1 MPDDVCINLAR
12 YRLEKAR
19 RAFKSATEN
28 IGAGDFETAN
38 NRAYY
43 SVFNSIRAVL
53 ALDSVDFKTHS
64 HTIGYFNQHYIKE
77 GIFDSVFSRMIQR
90 ISQSRNK
97 SDYEDFYVATRQEA
111 ETNIEGS
118 RNFLEAVDQYVSQ
131 RIESEQ
137 KHGDYDKLAGIN
149 ETDDEEDLE
158 Y

>member
-1 MPDDVCINLAR
+1 MSGDVCIDLAK

-19 RAFKSATEN
+19 RAFMSATEN
-28 IGAGDFETAN
+28 IGTGDFETAN

-64 HTIGYFNQHYIKE
+64 RTIGYFNQHYIKE
-77 GIFDSVFSRMIQR
+77 GIFDSDFSRIIQR
-90 ISQSRNK
+90 ISLSRNK

-111 ETNIEGS
+111 ETNIDGS
-118 RNFLEAVDQYVSQ
+118 RNFLEAVEQYIAQ
-131 RIESEQ
+131 RVETEQ
-137 KHGDYDKLAGIN
+137 KHEGYDKPAGIN
-149 ETDDEEDLE
+149 ESDNEEDLE